1 MAEPLIRFENVRKA
15 FGEKVVLDGV
25 SLDIPQNAITA
36 IIGKSGTGKSVL
48 VKHAIGLLKP
58 DAGEIFF
65 QGQPYS
71 RMSRAQFG
79 EVKRRLSYMFQNNAL
94 FDSLS
99 VFENIELPLRER
111 GEGTPKERAA
121 RVLEVCEQL
130 DIASAID
137 QYPKALSGGMQKRVA
152 LARALVTRPEV
163 IFFDEPTTGLDPLRK
178 NTVLTMIA
186 QYHARLGFT
195 AVIITHDV
203 PDIFFVAQAVRILD
217 GGHVI
222 FAGTPLELEAQAQ
235 PSLRPYLDG
244 QGILTEELTGL
255 GNRPAFIA
263 QTQEVQEQPD
273 MWLVTIRLH
282 GLREIRDYRGQVAA
296 FSCLQEAAHALQ
308 KSPLG
313 KRGVFRVGPESL
325 ACLTHAPRATEEDL
339 VRQVALILGACPTAS
354 TLGTLS
360 GRRRLTFVAAAAPL
374 RADTH
379 PLVQIHNALTTARGI
394 SS

>member
-1 MAEPLIRFENVRKA
+1 MEEPLIRFENVRKSFA
-15 FGEKVVLDGV
+15 GKVVLDGV

-48 VKHAIGLLKP
+48 VKHAIGLLQP

-65 QGQPYS
+65 QGQAYS
-71 RMSRAQFG
+71 GMSRTQLG
-79 EVKRRLSYMFQNNAL
+79 MVKRRLSYMFQNNAL
-94 FDSLS
+94 FDSLT

-111 GEGTPKERAA
+111 GEGKRKERAA

-130 DIASAID
+130 DIASALN

-152 LARALVTRPEV
+152 LARALITRPEV

-217 GGHVI
+217 GGQVI
-222 FAGTPLELEAQAQ
+222 FSGSPLELEAQAQ
-235 PSLRPYLDG
+235 PALRPYLDG

-255 GNRPAFIA
+255 GSRTAFVA
-263 QTQEVQEQPD
+263 QTQKMHDQPD
-273 MWLVTIRLH
+273 MWLVTVRLS
-282 GLREIRDYRGQVAA
+282 GLRAVRDYRGQVAA
-296 FSCLQEAAHALQ
+296 FACLQEAARALR

-313 KRGVFRVGPESL
+313 ERGLWRVGPESL
-325 ACLTHAPRATEEDL
+325 ACLVHAPHATEESL
-339 VRQVALILGACPTAS
+339 VRQVAFILGTCPTAS

-360 GRRRLTFVAAAAPL
+360 GRRRLAFVAAAAPL

-379 PLVQIHNALTTARGI
+379 PLVQIHNALTTARGL

>member
-15 FGEKVVLDGV
+15 FGEKVVLDGI

-48 VKHAIGLLKP
+48 VKHAIGLLRP

-65 QGQPYS
+65 QGQAYS
-71 RMSRAQFG
+71 RMSRAQLG

-94 FDSLS
+94 FDSLT

-111 GEGTPKERAA
+111 GEGKPKERAA

-130 DIASAID
+130 DIAAAIH

-152 LARALVTRPEV
+152 LARALITRPEV

-217 GGHVI
+217 DGQVI
-222 FAGTPLELEAQAQ
+222 FSGTPLELERQA
-235 PSLRPYLDG
+235 SAALRPYLDG

-255 GNRPAFIA
+255 GSRAAFVTQA
-263 QTQEVQEQPD
+263 QAVQDHPD
-273 MWLVTIRLH
+273 MWLVSLCLQ
-282 GLREIRDYRGQVAA
+282 GLREIRDYRGHVAA
-296 FSCLQEAAHALQ
+296 FACLQEVARALQ
-308 KSPLG
+308 QTPVG
-313 KRGVFRVGPESL
+313 EGGVFRVGPESL
-325 ACLTHAPRATEEDL
+325 ACLVHAPQATEEAL
-339 VRQVALILGACPTAS
+339 IRQVAMTVSACPTACS
-354 TLGTLS
+354 LGTLS

-379 PLVQIHNALTTARGI
+379 PLQQIHNALVAARGL